1 MAFPVRLL
9 YPLGMQFFVQHQ
21 GQQTGPF
28 TIDQIRAGLA
38 AGTYQ
43 PSDLG
48 WRNGLPEWQPL
59 STLLA
64 ANSALPPG
72 FPEQPETSKLA
83 IWSLVLALAGFILVG
98 LTSLPAVVCGHLAL
112 SGIKKSNGR
121 QTGQGLAIA
130 GLICGYLMSVVFV
143 IAILAGLTAPMVIR
157 HKKKADQVEAIGNAK
172 QISLAMMQFEADYGT
187 YPSDAT
193 AEIVAEE
200 SNTERETGTSSNAY
214 FRQVIRS
221 GILESEYPFYSRA
234 SGVRKP
240 DNLFDGDMALE
251 PGECGFAYVSN
262 LDPKGSTSRPLA
274 MAPFVP
280 GTTDFDPMPYNGKA
294 VISWTDGSVR
304 SLPID
309 RNTRQVIFEGRN
321 LLDPDHPVWAGKP
334 PVIALPE

>member
-1 MAFPVRLL
+1 MAIFVRLH
-9 YPLGMQFFVQHQ
+9 YQTNVQFFVQHQ

-28 TIDQIRAGLA
+28 TLDQIRAGLA

-48 WRNGLPEWQPL
+48 WREGLAAWQPL

-64 ANSALPPG
+64 ATLTV
-72 FPEQPETSKLA
+72 QPETSKLA
-83 IWSLVLALAGFILVG
+83 VWSLVLALAGFILVG

-121 QTGQGLAIA
+121 QTGQGLAVA
-130 GLICGYLMSVVFV
+130 GLICGYLMSVIFV
-143 IAILAGLTAPMVIR
+143 IAMLAGLTAPMVIQM
-157 HKKKADQVEAIGNAK
+157 KKKGDRAEAINSAR
-172 QISLAMMQFEADYGT
+172 QIGLAMMQFEADYGS

-193 AEIVAEE
+193 AKSVAEE
-200 SNTERETGTSSNAY
+200 SNTDPESGTSSNAY
-214 FRQVIRS
+214 FRQIIRS
-221 GILESEYPFYSRA
+221 GIVDSEFPFYCRA
-234 SGVRKP
+234 SRVRKP
-240 DNLFDGDMALE
+240 DGNTSGDSALE

-262 LDPKGSTSRPLA
+262 LDPKGETPRPLA

-280 GTTDFDPMPYNGKA
+280 GTTDFDPMPYDGKA
-294 VISWTDGSVR
+294 IVLWTDGSVR
-304 SLPID
+304 TLPID
-309 RNTRQVIFEGRN
+309 RNTKQVIFEGRH